1 MDNIISLLPR
11 SGRGLKECTLSVCLQ
26 LFVSGLY
33 LTYALMDYQINVTN
47 VVLIETMCGDLDLGP
62 YLLGQGHKDI

>member
-33 LTYALMDYQINVTN
+33 LTYALMDVTN